1 MRTRFTASDLKLL
14 AMGSMAVDH
23 AGLVLSR
30 LPAYQTADGAIA
42 LIAEGIYTA
51 MRLCGRMAFPLFA
64 FLLVEGF
71 LYTKDRRAYAA
82 RLGILA
88 AVSEIP
94 YNLLCSGTLFY
105 PQEQNTVLLFFIGL
119 LTMMGCEAAGTG
131 DGKGGSHGENENS
144 GGNRR
149 DGKSGSRGGIRN
161 SGENRRG
168 GKSGNR
174 EKNENSGENRR
185 DGKRR
190 NPVENA
196 GEIRLAAVLRIGAVI
211 LAGLLAAHFLRADYG
226 AGGLLF
232 ILVLWRFRGDP
243 PRRAVIGCAVLL
255 FLYLF
260 DVWGAASC
268 AVFFFLNR
276 YTGEKGRSLGRLPY
290 LFYPLHLAVLAALEF
305 CCGR

>member
-42 LIAEGIYTA
+42 LITEGIYTA

-119 LTMMGCEAAGTG
+119 MTMMGCEAAGAW
-131 DGKGGSHGENENS
+131 DGKGGSHRENGNF

-161 SGENRRG
+161 F
-168 GKSGNR
+168 
-174 EKNENSGENRR
+174 GENRR

-190 NPVENA
+190 IPGKNA
-196 GEIRLAAVLRIGAVI
+196 GQIRLAAVFRTGAVI
-211 LAGLLAAHFLRADYG
+211 LAGLLAAHFLRVDYG

-255 FLYLF
+255 ILYQF

>member
-1 MRTRFTASDLKLL
+1 
-14 AMGSMAVDH
+14 MAVDH

-119 LTMMGCEAAGTG
+119 LTMMGCEATG
-131 DGKGGSHGENENS
+131 AWDGKGGSHGENQNDREKRNDWENRRVGKSGNRGKNENS

-149 DGKSGSRGGIRN
+149 DGKS
-161 SGENRRG
+161 
-168 GKSGNR
+168 
-174 EKNENSGENRR
+174 
-185 DGKRR
+185 R
-190 NPVENA
+190 NPGENA
-196 GEIRLAAVLRIGAVI
+196 GEIRLAAVLRTGAVI

>member
-82 RLGILA
+82 RLGILT

-119 LTMMGCEAAGTG
+119 LTMMGCEATG
-131 DGKGGSHGENENS
+131 AWDGKGGSRGEN
-144 GGNRR
+144 GNF
-149 DGKSGSRGGIRN
+149 
-161 SGENRRG
+161 
-168 GKSGNR
+168 
-174 EKNENSGENRR
+174 GENRR

-190 NPVENA
+190 IPGKNA
-196 GEIRLAAVLRIGAVI
+196 GQIRLAAVFRTGAVI
-211 LAGLLAAHFLRADYG
+211 LAGLLAAHFLRVDYG

-268 AVFFFLNR
+268 AVSFFLNR